1 MAGGLAGSL
10 AGVAAGNA
18 ANEVIAAA
26 NRPQLPT
33 TTQYQNLSAD
43 RI

>member
-10 AGVAAGNA
+10 AGVALGNVT
-18 ANEVIAAA
+18 NEAIAAA

-33 TTQYQNLSAD
+33 TTQYQNLSTD